1 MLWGHRDVK
10 KTSQYFID
18 VPSCKIKVSFV
29 AYKKLKLHRLILIVI
44 KKMQFFFMLFIRC
57 PFTKLCQH
65 DFFHFYF

>member
-29 AYKKLKLHRLILIVI
+29 AYKKLKLHGLILIVI
-44 KKMQFFFMLFIRC
+44 KKMQFFFYVIHKV
-57 PFTKLCQH
+57 PFYKALSA
-65 DFFHFYF
+65 